1 VLRVGAAPTS
11 KALVGWLDA
20 TVPQV
25 LVDPDGTWPG
35 PGGAA
40 AVRLAVDPSAL
51 LTPVA
56 ATLGDSSGRD
66 AGWLDGW
73 ASAERAARGALDRL
87 VDGWDEPFEGRVARD
102 LVAAL
107 PDGATLVVGSSMPV
121 RDIDAFA
128 RPRDGLAFVANR
140 GASGIDGFVATALGV
155 AAVAGGPVAA
165 EGGDLTFL
173 HDATSVLGAGRRP
186 EAVSSWSATTTV
198 AGSSRSCRRRA
209 CPPTASSSCSAPRT
223 ASTWPAWPPSPA
235 STAAPVQGRRAGP
248 CPGQGARGG
257 ADQRAAGAG

>member
-1 VLRVGAAPTS
+1 MASWGASLAPAAAAAFALAAGWPVLADPLSGARRGPQAVSTYGALLRALGFATAHRPDLVLRVGAAPTS

-56 ATLGDSSGRD
+56 AALGDSSGRD

-87 VDGWDEPFEGRVARD
+87 VDGWEEPFEGRVARD

-121 RDIDAFA
+121 RDVDAFA
-128 RPRDGLAFVANR
+128 RPRYGLAFVANR

-165 EGGDLTFL
+165 EA
-173 HDATSVLGAGRRP
+173 AT
-186 EAVSSWSATTTV
+186 
-198 AGSSRSCRRRA
+198 
-209 CPPTASSSCSAPRT
+209 
-223 ASTWPAWPPSPA
+223 
-235 STAAPVQGRRAGP
+235 
-248 CPGQGARGG
+248 
-257 ADQRAAGAG
+257 